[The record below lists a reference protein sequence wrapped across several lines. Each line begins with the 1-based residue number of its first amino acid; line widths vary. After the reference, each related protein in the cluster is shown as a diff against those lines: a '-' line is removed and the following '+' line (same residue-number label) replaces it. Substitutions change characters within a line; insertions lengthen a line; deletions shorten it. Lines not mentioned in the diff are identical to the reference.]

1 MEDVQR
7 SKRVCPWC
15 RQPIGQVV
23 VLDKSEAPQLYRVT
37 HLSCEYLS
45 RVGE

>member
-1 MEDVQR
+1 MEDVLR

-23 VLDKSEAPQLYRVT
+23 ALDKSEGKGTYRALVQIK
-37 HLSCEYLS
+37 LDALGVA
-45 RVGE
+45 R